1 MKSLRILSY
10 NVHKGFN
17 ARNRRFLLD
26 EIREGIR
33 SVNADI
39 VFLQEVVGEN
49 RDHAERLDNWVDAGQ
64 FEYLADS
71 VWPHFAYGRN
81 AIYQHG
87 HHGNAI
93 LSKYPIVNSDNVDV
107 SVIKRSQR
115 GLLFAQISPGVQL
128 VCAHMGL
135 LAWERRRQ
143 FKQLREQL
151 SKRGGDNTG
160 LIIAGDFNDWHMRLH
175 RNFYRDLCVCEA
187 LTEMQGKPA
196 RSFPAQY
203 PVLPLDRIYYK
214 GLQLKDARV
223 LRGEPWRSLS
233 DHCALYAE
241 FVLPTE

>member
-10 NVHKGFN
+10 NVHKGFS
-17 ARNRRFLLD
+17 ARNRRYLLD

-49 RDHAERLDNWVDAGQ
+49 RDHAKRWENWVDAGQ

-107 SVIKRSQR
+107 SVMKRSQR
-115 GLLFAQISPGVQL
+115 GLLFAQITPGVQL

-135 LAWERRRQ
+135 LGH
-143 FKQLREQL
+143 L
-151 SKRGGDNTG
+151 
-160 LIIAGDFNDWHMRLH
+160 
-175 RNFYRDLCVCEA
+175 V
-187 LTEMQGKPA
+187 
-196 RSFPAQY
+196 
-203 PVLPLDRIYYK
+203 
-214 GLQLKDARV
+214 
-223 LRGEPWRSLS
+223 
-233 DHCALYAE
+233 
-241 FVLPTE
+241 